1 MNKVTVGVLRGGPS
15 SEYEVS
21 LKTGAAVLKHLPKQ
35 YRKVDVLI
43 DKQGGWHVNGLPL
56 PPERL
61 SRKIDVAFNALHGY
75 YGEDGK
81 VQKML
86 EMFGIP
92 YTGSDAMSS
101 AVGMNKLLSKK
112 SFKKHRIKI
121 LKHKIIRP
129 TDDLYGAVTKVFRT
143 LPQPSVAKPLSGGS
157 SVGVTIARTFHELLE
172 AVDRAFQYDSSVLV
186 EEYVKGR
193 EATCGVIDRFRG
205 EAHYALPP
213 IEIIP
218 PPTHDFFNYD
228 AKYSGVT
235 RELCPSNFSMRE
247 KKEIMALA
255 IAAHRAIGARH
266 YSRSDFIVSPR
277 GIFIL
282 EINTLPGLT
291 EESLLPKA
299 CSAVGCSFPDL
310 LDHLIT
316 LALERK

>member
-21 LKTGAAVLKHLPKQ
+21 LKTGAAVLKHLPKH
-35 YRKVDVLI
+35 YKKVDVLI
-43 DKQGGWHVNGLPL
+43 DKEGVWHVNGLPL

-61 SRKIDVAFNALHGY
+61 ARKIDVAFNALHGY

-86 EMFGIP
+86 EMSGIP
-92 YTGSDAMSS
+92 YTGSDAISS

-112 SFKKHRIKI
+112 SFKKHRIII
-121 LKHKIIRP
+121 LKHRVIRP
-129 TDDLYGAVTKVFRT
+129 TGDLYGAVTKVFRV
-143 LPQPSVAKPLSGGS
+143 LPQPSVVKPLSGGS

-172 AVDRAFQYDSSVLV
+172 AVEHAFEYDGAVLV
-186 EEYVKGR
+186 EEYIKGR
-193 EATCGVIDRFRG
+193 EATCGVIDEFRG
-205 EAHYALPP
+205 EKHYALPP

-228 AKYSGVT
+228 AKYSGIT
-235 RELCPSNFSMRE
+235 QELCPSNFSSVE
-247 KKEIMALA
+247 KKEIMMAA

-291 EESLLPKA
+291 EESLIPKA
-299 CSAVGCSFPDL
+299 CSAVGCSFSEF